1 MGNRGVHKGEPW
13 KRWQRSARLALAG
26 ACLFLV
32 ALVAACSPPAPPPI
46 EPGAF
51 EPPLVRLQ
59 QLVGASDH
67 LHVDEVRYRESDA
80 RLFHCSYTFGVIDA
94 RDPERM
100 LYLAQNLRH
109 KIPGDERSP
118 GCIHLAWD
126 GDVVYTVHRGNV
138 DNPAFLSGWVLEPD
152 PADPQKLTPVQLPV
166 VQEPGVSYE
175 GLDTA
180 NGYIYVA
187 QRQKGLA
194 VYRRDVRNRFIR
206 VGTFSDLNNAW
217 GVRVRGTTA
226 FVSDGLAGLAIVD
239 VADPKRPALLGRA
252 MTGGQARGLVV
263 DGHTAYVAAGSA
275 GLVVVD
281 ITSLTDPRVIGKA
294 AMPGSAVRV
303 DYSGGRVYVAAWND
317 ARVYDVTTP
326 ASPRFIGA
334 VRMTRDI
341 SGQGGR
347 GARGAR
353 GGRGTQ
359 AAQGEEGDQPA
370 RGRQSAPRVSAALR
384 QPDAEGLLEDG
395 RPPVTSRTLGV
406 AARGDVMFV
415 GNWHVIYSYRVFPDR
430 KAPGLLLPEEINLVD
445 FGPVAAGGSTTVPVR
460 VTNQGTAPLTVFDAA
475 TSNPHFTVTPA
486 EARIGPGEATTLS
499 VTYKAA
505 SAEKESGIL
514 LIRSD
519 DADNAIRAGYL
530 VANQSGLGVGKPLPD
545 TTVNLVDGGQWSSS
559 EAKGKVTLL
568 AYFATF

>member
-1 MGNRGVHKGEPW
+1 MANRVHEGDPRKQ
-13 KRWQRSARLALAG
+13 WQRSAVLAPAS
-26 ACLFLV
+26 ACLSLV
-32 ALVAACSPPAPPPI
+32 ALVTACSPPALPPI

-67 LHVDEVRYRESDA
+67 LHVDEVRYRDTDA

-100 LYLAQNLRH
+100 VYLAQNLRH
-109 KIPGDERSP
+109 KIPGDDRAP

-138 DNPAFLSGWVLEPD
+138 DNPAFLSGWDLKPD
-152 PADPQKLTPVQLPV
+152 PSDPHKLTPVQLPV
-166 VQEPGVSYE
+166 LQEPGISYE

-187 QRQKGLA
+187 QRQKGLG
-194 VYRRDVRNRFIR
+194 VYRRDARDRFIR

-217 GVRVRGTTA
+217 SVRVRGTTA

-252 MTGGQARGLVV
+252 MTSGQARGLVV
-263 DGHTAYVAAGSA
+263 DRNTAYVAAGSA

-334 VRMTRDI
+334 ARMTRDI
-341 SGQGGR
+341 SGQGR
-347 GARGAR
+347 GAGGAR
-353 GGRGTQ
+353 GGPGTQ
-359 AAQGEEGDQPA
+359 AAQGDEGDQPA
-370 RGRQSAPRVSAALR
+370 RGRQGAPRVSAALS

-415 GNWHVIYSYRVFPDR
+415 GNWHVIYSYRVFPER

-445 FGPVAAGGSTTVPVR
+445 FGPVAAGASTTVPVK
-460 VTNQGTAPLTVFDAA
+460 VTNQGTAPLTVFNAA

-486 EARIGPGEATTLS
+486 EARIAPGDATTLS
-499 VTYKAA
+499 ITYKA
-505 SAEKESGIL
+505 SSTEKASGIL
-514 LIRSD
+514 LVRSD
-519 DADNAIRAGYL
+519 DPDNTIRAGYL
-530 VANQSGLGVGKPLPD
+530 VANRSGLGIGKPLPD

-559 EAKGKVTLL
+559 EAKGNVTLL